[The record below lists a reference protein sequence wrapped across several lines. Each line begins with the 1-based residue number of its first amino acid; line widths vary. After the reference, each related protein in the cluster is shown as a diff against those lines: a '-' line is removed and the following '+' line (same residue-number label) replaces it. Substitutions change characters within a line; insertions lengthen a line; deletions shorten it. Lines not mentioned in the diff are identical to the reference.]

1 MGPNGVYRIGNG
13 VSPPVLTTKVEPG
26 YSEAGRKLR
35 AEGTV
40 LLSIAIQPDGTARD
54 FRVLTSLGFGLD
66 EKAIE
71 AVWKWRF
78 KPSMK
83 DGMAVTAE
91 AQVNVNF
98 HQGWGWAGPWWASG
112 TIAFPSEASV
122 APPVFKDGTMPK
134 ADYREFSNESAVLEF
149 TVDSSG
155 SVKNIHAIYGSESAS
170 ELLRGSLA
178 TWTFLPA
185 LKGNQSVEA
194 TGRVR
199 FVKGEGDEAAKLPL
213 WLPRSQ
219 SNPSQPGTAL
229 LAPSL
234 QRSCDAPQVLA
245 LMQNPPP
252 LDGLLLRPHCA
263 KSNRKVWMLTFVTM
277 AASLRLWQKPAQIW
291 QPRSATTGLVC
302 RPTDHRAGS
311 NCHGRSRYTRL
322 NGKPT
327 AFSGDN

>member
-194 TGRVR
+194 FRKGTLRQRGRR
-199 FVKGEGDEAAKLPL
+199 
-213 WLPRSQ
+213 
-219 SNPSQPGTAL
+219 
-229 LAPSL
+229 
-234 QRSCDAPQVLA
+234 RSCEASALVAAFAKQSVPARHCTVGSLPSTLLRRPPGAGTDAESPTLGWTTLAAPLRQIQSQGLDAYIRDNGGISA
-245 LMQNPPP
+245 LM
-252 LDGLLLRPHCA
+252 A
-263 KSNRKVWMLTFVTM
+263 KTRADL
-277 AASLRLWQKPAQIW
+277 AASERDNRLSMSP
-291 QPRSATTGLVC
+291 
-302 RPTDHRAGS
+302 H
-311 NCHGRSRYTRL
+311 
-322 NGKPT
+322 
-327 AFSGDN
+327 